1 MLPVRFSNEP
11 LVGRSIRQSL
21 LEPLRAVESLMEDF
35 EGVGGRMAID
45 VREESDRYLVEAD
58 LPGFTKDDLDITF
71 EDGLLTITAEKKQ
84 ETEDAKDT
92 YHIRER
98 RVGRFTRSL
107 RLPRNVDP
115 STVQANL
122 RDGLLTVTIQKHESA
137 KPHKINVSVE

>member
-1 MLPVRFSNEP
+1 
-11 LVGRSIRQSL
+11 
-21 LEPLRAVESLMEDF
+21 MEDF